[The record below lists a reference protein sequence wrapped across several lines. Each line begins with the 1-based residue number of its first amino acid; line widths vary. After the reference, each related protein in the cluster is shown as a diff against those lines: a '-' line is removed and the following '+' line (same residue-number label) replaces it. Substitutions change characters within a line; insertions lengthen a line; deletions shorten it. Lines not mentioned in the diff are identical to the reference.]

1 MYCPNCGSDD
11 IVHGQRGF
19 SWRNGILGALFFGD
33 GGILAGFLGSRD
45 TVCKCRDC
53 GYEWKVEER

>member
-1 MYCPNCGSDD
+1 MYCPRCGSDR
-11 IVHGQRGF
+11 IVADKRGF

-33 GGILAGFLGSRD
+33 SGILAGFLGSRD

-53 GYEWKVEER
+53 GYECKEE

>member
-1 MYCPNCGSDD
+1 MYCPNCGSED

-19 SWRNGILGALFFGD
+19 SWRNGIFGALFFGD

-45 TVCKCRDC
+45 TVCECKEC
-53 GYEWKVEER
+53 GYV